1 MQGNIRQRT
10 WAGPSSLSIR
20 GREREKD
27 GARMKERERNRV
39 WERNNKHDIASKGK
53 NTTIKSHFQSFY
65 DSQFPVK
72 I

>member
-1 MQGNIRQRT
+1 MKGNIRQRT
-10 WAGPSSLSIR
+10 WAGSSSLSIG

-39 WERNNKHDIASKGK
+39 WERNNEHDIASKGK
-53 NTTIKSHFQSFY
+53 DTTIKSHFQSFY
-65 DSQFPVK
+65 DSRFPVK

>member
-10 WAGPSSLSIR
+10 WAGPSSLSIG

-53 NTTIKSHFQSFY
+53 DTTIKSHFQSFY